1 MMDWKLKFKFFLLC
15 SDKINSTR
23 SSVSGRGIRTL
34 FETSNFKSYDDL
46 KEKLNRVISGSKN
59 TETASE
65 IDLPPTTGGT
75 AAATATASVKSNEAS
90 SVYEDDDT
98 LSYFSK
104 LAEDE

>member
-1 MMDWKLKFKFFLLC
+1 M
-15 SDKINSTR
+15 
-23 SSVSGRGIRTL
+23 
-34 FETSNFKSYDDL
+34 
-46 KEKLNRVISGSKN
+46 ISGSKN

-75 AAATATASVKSNEAS
+75 AAATTTASVKSNEAS
-90 SVYEDDDT
+90 SGEDDDT

>member
-1 MMDWKLKFKFFLLC
+1 M
-15 SDKINSTR
+15 
-23 SSVSGRGIRTL
+23 SSA
-34 FETSNFKSYDDL
+34 NFKSYDDL

-75 AAATATASVKSNEAS
+75 AEHVNKCSVKSNEAS
-90 SVYEDDDT
+90 SGEDDDT